1 MRRVLLHVRVV
12 VVMRVL
18 RMWLLLL
25 LVRLLCSAPGILLE
39 PDELHRGR
47 RARGVGYALD
57 VIHEHGEHL
66 VVDDD
71 LLRNRLH
78 CKARAHVVSV
88 GSQRDDMRVRRSG
101 GGGSPVS
108 SQWQRLS
115 AESGR

>member
-12 VVMRVL
+12 VVMMRVL
-18 RMWLLLL
+18 RMLLLW
-25 LVRLLCSAPGILLE
+25 LVRLLRPAPGVLLE

-57 VIHEHGEHL
+57 VIHEHCEHL
-66 VVDDD
+66 VVDND

-88 GSQRDDMRVRRSG
+88 GFTKRGHSTCASG
-101 GGGSPVS
+101 VLGDGAHLCRASGS
-108 SQWQRLS
+108 
-115 AESGR
+115 G